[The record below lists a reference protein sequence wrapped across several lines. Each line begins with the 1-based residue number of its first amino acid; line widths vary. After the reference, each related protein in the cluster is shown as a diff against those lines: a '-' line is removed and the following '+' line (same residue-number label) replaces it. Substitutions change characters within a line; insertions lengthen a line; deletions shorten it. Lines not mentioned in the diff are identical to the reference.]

1 MKDRLELAGIGAIAG
16 LCLWSLFEL
25 LPDVVEEGFLLLALT
40 VGASVFFSVLM
51 ALVGPE
57 RPLRA
62 VLPSLALGGLTGL
75 LALWS
80 GLRFQ
85 TVDGFFD
92 AGHPLMALFV
102 IALVGAPFAAATL
115 EDRAG
120 WRDYARLFDSAWGI
134 FIRYVAGWLFAG
146 LIFVVLLLSDE
157 LLKLVGIRI
166 IDDLLDIDW
175 LRYTLV
181 GAVFGLGVAT
191 VHELR
196 EYVSPVLV
204 HRLLRMLLPLVLVVV
219 IVFIGALPFRGLS
232 DLFGKLSTAGVLM
245 AVAFAGVTLITAAI
259 DRDDENAS
267 EMKLMTFS
275 ARIMAL
281 LIPVL
286 VGLAIYAVWIRIA
299 AYGWTPQRGM
309 AAYTA
314 VFLIGYVGWYLW
326 SVLSGAQG
334 WQGRLRQSNLYM
346 ALVVWGGAVLWLTPL
361 AHVEALSVRS
371 QVARFEAGTVKAA
384 ELPLYEMAHDWGRVG
399 EAGLAKIE
407 TMADAPLK
415 ERIVAAREA
424 KSVWQFKTVA
434 RAENDTALRAK
445 LTNRIKILPEGE
457 GHTSVFE
464 AMERG
469 TLMALER
476 HCPEGTE
483 PSCAIVM
490 LGAGADAVFSGDALL
505 VAQEQ
510 PRVWTLRLQSGQYY
524 LQQALAYD
532 AAGRERAV
540 PENLFEQVTAGA
552 FELKPKIRNVLGV
565 GDLSIIPY
573 N

>member
-1 MKDRLELAGIGAIAG
+1 
-16 LCLWSLFEL
+16 
-25 LPDVVEEGFLLLALT
+25 
-40 VGASVFFSVLM
+40 
-51 ALVGPE
+51 
-57 RPLRA
+57 
-62 VLPSLALGGLTGL
+62 
-75 LALWS
+75 
-80 GLRFQ
+80 
-85 TVDGFFD
+85 
-92 AGHPLMALFV
+92 
-102 IALVGAPFAAATL
+102 
-115 EDRAG
+115 
-120 WRDYARLFDSAWGI
+120 
-134 FIRYVAGWLFAG
+134 
-146 LIFVVLLLSDE
+146 
-157 LLKLVGIRI
+157 
-166 IDDLLDIDW
+166 
-175 LRYTLV
+175 
-181 GAVFGLGVAT
+181 
-191 VHELR
+191 
-196 EYVSPVLV
+196 
-204 HRLLRMLLPLVLVVV
+204 
-219 IVFIGALPFRGLS
+219 
-232 DLFGKLSTAGVLM
+232 
-245 AVAFAGVTLITAAI
+245 
-259 DRDDENAS
+259 
-267 EMKLMTFS
+267 
-275 ARIMAL
+275 
-281 LIPVL
+281 
-286 VGLAIYAVWIRIA
+286 
-299 AYGWTPQRGM
+299 
-309 AAYTA
+309 
-314 VFLIGYVGWYLW
+314 
-326 SVLSGAQG
+326 
-334 WQGRLRQSNLYM
+334 
-346 ALVVWGGAVLWLTPL
+346 
-361 AHVEALSVRS
+361 
-371 QVARFEAGTVKAA
+371 VARFEAGTVKAA
-384 ELPLYEMAHDWGRVG
+384 ELPLYEMAHGWGRVG

-490 LGAGADAVFSGDALL
+490 LGAGADVVFSGDALL

-540 PENLFEQVTAGA
+540 PENLFERVTAGA